1 MVYQFRIT
9 EIVGDV
15 CSSYHWDMIDHNA
28 MCTKLYWIDVSD
40 IDFTL
45 AANHCFEDTQKTIQ
59 NHAETL
65 NRKDARINASN
76 LSTRALHSG
85 EVPSSVP
92 QNHDKFYY
100 DLQYIFTYHH
110 GQRLKNSSGSDKAA
124 MGMIQFE

>member
-45 AANHCFEDTQKTIQ
+45 AANTASRVHRRPYRITR
-59 NHAETL
+59 TL
-65 NRKDARINASN
+65 
-76 LSTRALHSG
+76 
-85 EVPSSVP
+85 
-92 QNHDKFYY
+92 
-100 DLQYIFTYHH
+100 
-110 GQRLKNSSGSDKAA
+110 
-124 MGMIQFE
+124 